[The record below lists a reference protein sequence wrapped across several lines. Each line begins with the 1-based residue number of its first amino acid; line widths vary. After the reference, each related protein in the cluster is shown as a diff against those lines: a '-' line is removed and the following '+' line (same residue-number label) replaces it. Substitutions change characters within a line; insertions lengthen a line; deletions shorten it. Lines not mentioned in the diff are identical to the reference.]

1 MQHPHVTLT
10 IVEGIAWVELSR
22 PEKYNALNYALFDS
36 IVKVQKVI
44 AGRRDVRAVI
54 LSGSGGNFCS
64 GLDVASVMKS
74 PMQAF
79 KLLFKWLPGNANLAQ
94 RVSIGWR
101 RLPVPVICVLE
112 GICYGGGTQIALGAD
127 MRIAAPDCRLSIM
140 EAKWGLVPDM
150 AGLVGLR
157 ELVGKDVAMQLT
169 MTAEV
174 IDAEQAMAYGLVT
187 QVSEAPREA
196 AEALALRLANT
207 SPDANAAIKFSINKS
222 WRAGERSLLA
232 RESLSQVRLLLGKNR
247 VIAALR
253 QTKDPERRY
262 RPRQPWW
269 R

>member
-1 MQHPHVTLT
+1 MRDPHITLT
-10 IVEGIAWVELSR
+10 IAEGIAWVELSR
-22 PEKYNALNYALFDS
+22 PEKYNALNYALFES
-36 IVKVQKVI
+36 IVKVQRHI
-44 AGRRDVRAVI
+44 AKRRDVRAVI

-64 GLDVASVMKS
+64 GLDVGSVMKS

-101 RLPVPVICVLE
+101 CLPVPVICVLE

-169 MTAEV
+169 MSAEV
-174 IDAEQAMAYGLVT
+174 IDAEQAKAYGLVT
-187 QVSEAPREA
+187 QVSEAPRDA

-222 WRAGERSLLA
+222 WRASERSLLA

-262 RPRQPWW
+262 QVRQPWW